1 MQRCVLH
8 AHARATL
15 TRNTC
20 TCLSGGPCKDQTE
33 PYASRSSR
41 VGIGNFEGTGIGA
54 IVRRWEFGRAG
65 EQMYCVE
72 VDIEVGTFAPYR
84 GSGMQLTRGVMCT
97 HIFDPRDGPDDEDTS
112 MVDGVHRSYEPPWLT
127 VFIDGTPDRPPGFQ
141 RAYYDSERDCIDDPD
156 RSQDNLQQLKFRF
169 PNAPTALVQ
178 QTVSRYGSWAGL
190 AAQELIDMGYEYD
203 TETED

>member
-1 MQRCVLH
+1 
-8 AHARATL
+8 
-15 TRNTC
+15 
-20 TCLSGGPCKDQTE
+20 
-33 PYASRSSR
+33 
-41 VGIGNFEGTGIGA
+41 
-54 IVRRWEFGRAG
+54 
-65 EQMYCVE
+65 
-72 VDIEVGTFAPYR
+72 
-84 GSGMQLTRGVMCT
+84 
-97 HIFDPRDGPDDEDTS
+97 